1 MQKEISN
8 ALSFAISKGY
18 QIHPDAFAML
28 KGLDIDILKAVQD
41 IVRIKVR
48 QKGASFI
55 LVEDIKNLINTEGK
69 SADVNGVSSNTLLN
83 TATPIIDVN
92 HLSSSTT
99 IASSSDFR
107 QQQQQQQHSSKVLL
121 DSTPS
126 VNSGEGVNGYTS
138 LFRSRFEKSLRIL
151 ALRPDSK
158 RITKIASLKRKSNNT
173 RSRKSYEIE
182 GDPNKNSSSVVAGLL
197 MSKRS
202 KKNGLEMTIDDY
214 SGMLNVLAITE
225 ELKRQASILA
235 LDQMVML
242 EVDNANKKGMQGFI
256 VRNLVS
262 PDIPDHLPN
271 RSKSESYVILISD
284 LHVGSK
290 YFLEVEFLRFLS
302 WLSSTEDEI
311 IGKIKFVCIGGDIID
326 GIGIFPNQEKELI
339 EMDTGKQMSHA
350 IDLLAKIPQH
360 IKVFIIPGNHD
371 PGRRA
376 LPQPALPRKHSDKLY
391 SFENFAMLGN
401 PSLLELN
408 SVKILMYHGQSLDDI
423 IATTPG
429 LSYSRPAEAMKV
441 LLKARHLSPIYGERT
456 PIGPELE
463 DMMVITEVPDIFH
476 SGHVHSIDV
485 QNYRGTLIV
494 NSGAW
499 QAQTKYQQTIGIV
512 PTPGIAIAVNLVNLQ
527 PFQMDFNRINPM

>member
-138 LFRSRFEKSLRIL
+138 LFRSRFEKSLHIL

-225 ELKRQASILA
+225 ELKRQASMLA

-256 VRNLVS
+256 VKNLVS

-271 RSKSESYVILISD
+271 RSKSESYVILTSD

>member
-1 MQKEISN
+1 
-8 ALSFAISKGY
+8 
-18 QIHPDAFAML
+18 ML
-28 KGLDIDILKAVQD
+28 
-41 IVRIKVR
+41 
-48 QKGASFI
+48 
-55 LVEDIKNLINTEGK
+55 T
-69 SADVNGVSSNTLLN
+69 
-83 TATPIIDVN
+83 
-92 HLSSSTT
+92 
-99 IASSSDFR
+99 
-107 QQQQQQQHSSKVLL
+107 
-121 DSTPS
+121 
-126 VNSGEGVNGYTS
+126 
-138 LFRSRFEKSLRIL
+138 
-151 ALRPDSK
+151 
-158 RITKIASLKRKSNNT
+158 
-173 RSRKSYEIE
+173 
-182 GDPNKNSSSVVAGLL
+182 
-197 MSKRS
+197 
-202 KKNGLEMTIDDY
+202 
-214 SGMLNVLAITE
+214 
-225 ELKRQASILA
+225 

-256 VRNLVS
+256 IKNLVS

-290 YFLEVEFLRFLS
+290 YFLEAEFLRFLS

-311 IGKIKFVCIGGDIID
+311 INKIKFVCIGGDIID

-339 EMDTGKQMSHA
+339 ELDTGKQMSHA
-350 IDLLAKIPQH
+350 ADLLAKIPQH
-360 IKVFIIPGNHD
+360 IKVFVIPGNHD

-376 LPQPALPRKHSDKLY
+376 LPQPALPRQHADKLY
-391 SFENFAMLGN
+391 SFENFMMLGN

-408 SVKILMYHGQSLDDI
+408 NVKILMYHGQSLDDI
-423 IATTPG
+423 IATIPG

-512 PTPGIAIAVNLVNLQ
+512 PTPGIVIAVNLVNLQ
-527 PFQMDFNRINPM
+527 PFQMDFNRVNPM

>member
-1 MQKEISN
+1 
-8 ALSFAISKGY
+8 
-18 QIHPDAFAML
+18 
-28 KGLDIDILKAVQD
+28 
-41 IVRIKVR
+41 
-48 QKGASFI
+48 
-55 LVEDIKNLINTEGK
+55 
-69 SADVNGVSSNTLLN
+69 
-83 TATPIIDVN
+83 
-92 HLSSSTT
+92 
-99 IASSSDFR
+99 
-107 QQQQQQQHSSKVLL
+107 
-121 DSTPS
+121 
-126 VNSGEGVNGYTS
+126 
-138 LFRSRFEKSLRIL
+138 
-151 ALRPDSK
+151 LRPDSK

-173 RSRKSYEIE
+173 RSRKSYETD
-182 GDPNKNSSSVVAGLL
+182 GDPNKNSSSVIAGLL

-225 ELKRQASILA
+225 ELKKQASMLA

-256 VRNLVS
+256 VKNLVS

-311 IGKIKFVCIGGDIID
+311 ISKIKFVCIGGDIID